1 MQHAL
6 SCTIALCS
14 IALLSSN
21 CMAQGGEE
29 PVHQWLQDHRAEWGI
44 TAQDAAAWTVT
55 GRSTDKQG
63 ITYMY
68 IRQTANGL
76 PVAGA
81 VANFAV
87 KEGQVA
93 YAGNRLQ
100 ADVAGRADAATP
112 GITAVDALRIL
123 ARHLGVVP
131 EDVRVEQRTS
141 PANLLLGTCG
151 ISRDPIPAKLIY
163 QPVEGRHAI
172 PLAWELVIRER
183 GGQHWWRAAVDAHSG
198 ALLRLDDRVMHC
210 ALPPGSFAKGY
221 NAMAELVPLQPAATP
236 PARGGERDA
245 AGYRIFPLPTE
256 SPLYGPRE
264 WMVNPADPAASPYG
278 WHDTD
283 GMPGAEY
290 TTTRGNNTYA
300 GEDRANN
307 DQMGYS
313 PDGGSGLQFDFP
325 FVTADGP
332 DSYLDAAITNLFYT
346 CNVLHDVWY
355 HYGFDEQGG
364 NFQAMNYTGEGQ
376 GNDEVHAQAQD
387 GGGMNNANF
396 ATPEDGTSPVMQMYL
411 WRTSEADTFRVNS
424 PSAVAGAYTI
434 ETASFGPE
442 IPAAGI
448 TADLILV
455 QDDVEPFADGCGNIT
470 NGPAIAGKI
479 AVVDRGQCTF
489 VGKVQALQ
497 AQGALAVVVVNN
509 APGAPITMG
518 GTDPG
523 DIAIPSVMV
532 SMANGQM
539 LKNAMLGGAV
549 NATLKG
555 AGLESIR
562 DGDFDNAVI
571 AHEYGHGISNRLTGG
586 PNNVDCL
593 WNDEQMG
600 EGWSDW
606 MAMVLTM
613 HPGDLPETPRG
624 MSNYVLNQQQGEG
637 GLRPF
642 PYTTDMAVNGV
653 TYGITNT
660 AAFQESHALGFVW
673 ATMLWDLTWA
683 LVDGDGLNPDLYHGT
698 GGNNIAM
705 RIVMDG
711 MKLQPCSP
719 GFVDG
724 RDAILQ
730 ADELNYGGAHACAI
744 WQAFARRGLGYSASQ
759 GSSSSVNDQVEAFDL
774 PAGCIVGVQ
783 EPDPSGTGFVIAPV
797 PGAEQMNLLMH
808 APAPQDAAV
817 RLIGMDGRL
826 LRTWRMPRGTTSLLL
841 NMHGLA
847 YAPYIV
853 ERTPNGGNPDR
864 NKVVYGAW

>member
-1 MQHAL
+1 MRPVL
-6 SCTIALCS
+6 PCTIALCS
-14 IALLSSN
+14 FALLSPN
-21 CMAQGGEE
+21 CLAQGGEE
-29 PVHQWLQDHRAEWGI
+29 PVNLWLQAHRTAWGI
-44 TAQDAAAWTVT
+44 TVQDAAEWTVT

-63 ITYMY
+63 ITYLY

-81 VANFAV
+81 VANFAL
-87 KEGQVA
+87 KNGQVV
-93 YAGNRLQ
+93 YAGNRMQ
-100 ADVAGRADAATP
+100 ADVAGRVATATP
-112 GITAVDALRIL
+112 QLGAEEAVHLLGRHMGIAVA
-123 ARHLGVVP
+123 
-131 EDVRVEQRTS
+131 DVRVEKRTS
-141 PANLLLGTCG
+141 PTDLLLGTCG
-151 ISRDPIPAKLIY
+151 MSLDPIPAKLVY
-163 QPVEGRHAI
+163 QPVEGQHAI
-172 PLAWELVIRER
+172 PLAWELVVRER

-198 ALLRLDDRVMHC
+198 ALLRLDDRVVHC
-210 ALPPGSFAKGY
+210 ALPPGSFARRY
-221 NAMAELVPLQPAATP
+221 NAMAELAKQQAGRTP
-236 PARGGERDA
+236 SAQGGERDA

-256 SPLYGPRE
+256 SPLYGPRQ
-264 WMVNPADPAASPYG
+264 WKVNPADAPASPFG
-278 WHDTD
+278 WHDAD
-283 GMPGAEY
+283 GVAGAEY
-290 TTTRGNNTYA
+290 TITRGNNVYA
-300 GEDRANN
+300 AEDRANT
-307 DQMGYS
+307 DEMGYS

-325 FVTADGP
+325 FVLANGP
-332 DSYLDAAITNLFYT
+332 DAYLDAAITNLFYT

-376 GNDEVHAQAQD
+376 GNDEVYAQAQD

-396 ATPEDGTSPVMQMYL
+396 ATPEDGSSPVMQMYL

-424 PSAVAGAYTI
+424 PAGIAGAYAI
-434 ETASFGPE
+434 ETAAFGPE
-442 IPAAGI
+442 LPSPGI
-448 TADLILV
+448 TADLALV
-455 QDDVEPFADGCGNIT
+455 QDDNAPETDGCDNIT
-470 NGPAIAGKI
+470 NGAAIAGKI

-489 VGKVQALQ
+489 ISKVQALQ
-497 AQGALAVVVVNN
+497 ALGALAVVVVNN

-523 DIAIPSVMV
+523 GITIPAVMV
-532 SMANGQM
+532 SMANGQVI
-539 LKNAMLGGAV
+539 KGAMQNGPV

-555 AGLESIR
+555 AGQESLR

-586 PNNVDCL
+586 ANNVDCL

-606 MAMVLTM
+606 MAMALTM

-624 MSNYVLNQQQGEG
+624 MSNYVLSQQADEG

-660 AAFQESHALGFVW
+660 TAFQESHALGFVW

-683 LVDGDGLNPDLYHGT
+683 LVDEGGFDPDMYQGT

-711 MKLQPCSP
+711 MKLQPCAP

-730 ADELNYGGAHACAI
+730 ADELDYGGAHACAI
-744 WQAFARRGLGYSASQ
+744 WQAFARRGLGFSASQ
-759 GSSSSVNDQVEAFDL
+759 GSSASVNDQVEAFDL
-774 PAGCIVGVQ
+774 PAGCIVGVH
-783 EPDPSGTGFVIAPV
+783 EPAIQGATFVVVPL
-797 PGAEQMNLLMH
+797 PGAGQMQLVMGT
-808 APAPQDAAV
+808 AATEDAEV
-817 RLIGMDGRL
+817 HVVGMDGRL
-826 LRTWRMPRGTTSLLL
+826 LRTWHMPRGSTSFLLD
-841 NMHGLA
+841 MQGMA
-847 YAPYIV
+847 SAPYIV
-853 ERTPNGGNPDR
+853 ERLPQGGKPER
-864 NKVVYGAW
+864 RKVVYTAW

>member
-1 MQHAL
+1 MQL
-6 SCTIALCS
+6 FRSCAPLLAPL
-14 IALLSSN
+14 ALLSLN
-21 CMAQGGEE
+21 CLAQGGEA
-29 PVHQWLQDHRAEWGI
+29 PVDQWLLAHRTEWGI
-44 TAQDAAAWTVT
+44 TARDAAEWTVT
-55 GRSTDKQG
+55 SHGTDKRG
-63 ITYMY
+63 VSYVY

-81 VANFAV
+81 VANFAL
-87 KEGQVA
+87 EDGQVV

-100 ADVAGRADAATP
+100 ADVAGRTAAATP
-112 GITAVDALRIL
+112 QVGAEEALRML
-123 ARHLGVVP
+123 ARHLGIAVAEVQ
-131 EDVRVEQRTS
+131 VEKRWS
-141 PANLLLGTCG
+141 PADLLLGRSG
-151 ISRDPIPAKLIY
+151 ISLDPIPAKLVY

-172 PLAWELVIRER
+172 PLAWELVVRER

-198 ALLRLDDRVMHC
+198 AVLRLDDRVTHC
-210 ALPPGSFAKGY
+210 ALPPGSFARGY
-221 NAMAELVPLQPAATP
+221 NAMAELAPQQHGGTSS
-236 PARGGERDA
+236 ARGGERDA

-264 WMVNPADPAASPYG
+264 WKANPAEPAASPFG

-283 GMPGAEY
+283 GVAGAEY
-290 TTTRGNNTYA
+290 TITRGNNVYA
-300 GEDRANN
+300 AEDRANT
-307 DQMGYS
+307 DEMGYS

-325 FVTADGP
+325 FVPSDGP
-332 DSYLDAAITNLFYT
+332 DAYLDAAITNLFYA
-346 CNVLHDVWY
+346 CNALHDMWY

-376 GNDEVHAQAQD
+376 GHDEVYAQAQD

-396 ATPEDGTSPVMQMYL
+396 ATPEDGASPVMQMYL
-411 WRTSEADTFRVNS
+411 WRTSEADTFRVNN
-424 PSAVAGAYTI
+424 PAGIAGAYTI
-434 ETASFGPE
+434 ETAAFGPE
-442 IPAAGI
+442 LPSPGI
-448 TADLILV
+448 TADLALV
-455 QDDVEPFADGCGNIT
+455 QDDAAPFTDGCDNIT

-489 VGKVQALQ
+489 ISKVQALQ
-497 AQGALAVVVVNN
+497 ALGALAVVVVNN

-523 DIAIPSVMV
+523 GITIPSVMI
-532 SMANGQM
+532 SQSNGQAIKAA
-539 LKNAMLGGAV
+539 LQNGPV

-555 AGLESIR
+555 AGLESLR

-586 PNNVDCL
+586 PNDVNCL

-624 MSNYVLNQQQGEG
+624 MSNYVLSQQADEG

-660 AAFQESHALGFVW
+660 TVFQESHALGFVW

-683 LVDGDGLNPDLYHGT
+683 LVDEAGFDPDMFQGT

-705 RIVMDG
+705 QLVMDG
-711 MKLQPCSP
+711 LKLQPCAP

-730 ADELNYGGAHACAI
+730 ADELDYGGAHACAI
-744 WQAFARRGLGYSASQ
+744 WQAFARRGLGFSASQ
-759 GSSSSVNDQVEAFDL
+759 GSSGSVNDQVEAFNL
-774 PAGCIVGVQ
+774 PAGCIVGVHAH
-783 EPDPSGTGFVIAPV
+783 DPSGTGFVIAPV
-797 PGAEQMNLLMH
+797 PGTEQMHLLLGT
-808 APAPQDAAV
+808 PAAQDAAV
-817 RLIGMDGRL
+817 RLIGLDGRL
-826 LRTWRMPRGTTSLLL
+826 LRTWRMPRGTASMLL
-841 NMHGLA
+841 NMEGLA
-847 YAPYIV
+847 NAPYIV
-853 ERTPNGGNPDR
+853 ERTPDGGKPER
-864 NKVVYGAW
+864 SKVVYGAW